1 MAVSSNRY
9 YLPVVVSPACLAV
22 TEGTIHT
29 CCSSCSATEFE
40 IAVDTWTLSPTGFN
54 RPISLLILAFSAS
67 AQNLGVLDIS
77 FFAEQTTKYRHHR
90 PSLLLSLPDHK
101 RNRAMTTTFQEP
113 GSASR
118 ECSAC
123 MDDHTSDFIME
134 VEGDPVCHD
143 CIRQIFHFA
152 IADDSNFPPVWSGT
166 PLQLADFERILDA
179 SMISDFRDK
188 AEKYSMLQRQGVSDD
203 QATQT
208 VERGC

>member
-1 MAVSSNRY
+1 
-9 YLPVVVSPACLAV
+9 
-22 TEGTIHT
+22 
-29 CCSSCSATEFE
+29 
-40 IAVDTWTLSPTGFN
+40 
-54 RPISLLILAFSAS
+54 
-67 AQNLGVLDIS
+67 
-77 FFAEQTTKYRHHR
+77 
-90 PSLLLSLPDHK
+90 
-101 RNRAMTTTFQEP
+101 MTTTFQEP

-188 AEKYSMLQRQGVSDD
+188 AEKYSMLQRQGAGSETELSEQDR
-203 QATQT
+203 
-208 VERGC
+208 VEGIFIAPCLTGITLYAIQDAKRPSSSEMAAITSRVYALLHSASSADTLLKKIPTTGFVGAVPGTTTLITI

>member
-1 MAVSSNRY
+1 
-9 YLPVVVSPACLAV
+9 
-22 TEGTIHT
+22 
-29 CCSSCSATEFE
+29 
-40 IAVDTWTLSPTGFN
+40 
-54 RPISLLILAFSAS
+54 
-67 AQNLGVLDIS
+67 
-77 FFAEQTTKYRHHR
+77 
-90 PSLLLSLPDHK
+90 
-101 RNRAMTTTFQEP
+101 MTTTFQEP
-113 GSASR
+113 DSASR

-188 AEKYSMLQRQGVSDD
+188 AEKYSMLQRQGACIFRENLLTLRLAAVVQDAKRPSSSEMAAITSRVYALLHSASSADTLPKKIPTTGFVG
-203 QATQT
+203 AVPGTT
-208 VERGC
+208 TLITI

>member
-1 MAVSSNRY
+1 MDSVAHGIQSSY
-9 YLPVVVSPACLAV
+9 FTP
-22 TEGTIHT
+22 
-29 CCSSCSATEFE
+29 
-40 IAVDTWTLSPTGFN
+40 
-54 RPISLLILAFSAS
+54 ILAFSAS

-77 FFAEQTTKYRHHR
+77 FFAEQTTKYRHYR

-188 AEKYSMLQRQGVSDD
+188 AEKYSMLQRQGVSDN